1 VRQLNSLR
9 SKLIIYIALAAILIT
24 SVALVLGYYTT
35 RRQLYH
41 QLEAR
46 AGALTDQ
53 IGYAFE
59 VLIDS
64 DDMDWQLNKFS
75 IRGNDIIPFWQII
88 IKNDRHLFHKLS
100 GGFTACFIHL
110 VDNINRH
117 P

>member
-64 DDMDWQLNKFS
+64 DDMFPIQRIIEQTAALEDVFAVAVVDRFGEIMAHNNKLYFPLNEM
-75 IRGNDIIPFWQII
+75 
-88 IKNDRHLFHKLS
+88 
-100 GGFTACFIHL
+100 
-110 VDNINRH
+110 
-117 P
+117 